1 MPVKVLIAD
10 ESLDVHELVNDIL
23 LINFK
28 DVAADRVME
37 AEGFRA
43 KLGTKRPGYNIIIIG
58 SGLADASGKSVI
70 SILCDEF
77 PQYRGI
83 ALILQDAAGQV
94 PDTPMIK
101 KIPVLARPFSLDEFS
116 ERIKNI
122 CPR

>member
-1 MPVKVLIAD
+1 MPVKVLVAD

-28 DVAADRVME
+28 DVAVDRVME
-37 AEGFRA
+37 AEGFRTM
-43 KLGTKRPGYNIIIIG
+43 LGTNRPGYNLIIIG
-58 SGLADASGKSVI
+58 SGLVDASGKSAV
-70 SILCDEF
+70 SVLCDEF

-83 ALILQDAAGQV
+83 VVILQDEAGQV

-101 KIPVLARPFSLDEFS
+101 KIPVLAKPFSLDEFS
-116 ERIKNI
+116 DRITKI